1 MPTHKVSV
9 KPAENEANGAPNP
22 GARKPPLVTR
32 KSKVFAVSD
41 PAPSITRDNA
51 PKTDKSKLND
61 DIIAQINAQVNDIS
75 YKTKPQDSVSI
86 PMPPPVYKDR
96 VSWMAIF
103 YKSIPDSIG
112 VSGVKYALNVGENR
126 MRRLF
131 WTLLILSGVGLT
143 SYQIVDRI
151 KYYAS
156 YPKSVDVAFNYTNEV
171 PFPAVAICN
180 YNQYKYDRIAGTP
193 YGDLVSQFSFDPASI
208 NYSLYEPSLTGVN
221 MTELLFDLSPD
232 IEDTFYQITIGTT
245 ILSPANFTKKL
256 TNFGVCFV
264 FNTGEDGSPPIT
276 MKAPGQTFG
285 LSIIMNTEQSDY
297 FFEEFNRYAAGFH
310 IILYDRG
317 SIPDADIGFSIRPGT
332 RSQVALDVVEVR
344 NLPAPHGEC
353 QDKELDFYDSYG
365 LQECQL
371 ECMTKYIVSQCDC
384 RAAFMP
390 GNASVCDPIEY
401 FRCGA
406 PAYAGYLESLGD
418 CDCPVPCFSRSYV
431 ATTSFTSFPS
441 LFWANTLT
449 YTLFAGQNLTS
460 SYFTDNMIYLIIYF
474 KAPLSIEQISQQK
487 AYTFFSLLCDIGGSL
502 GLWLGG
508 SILTIFE
515 FFDLFGN
522 SVYVYTKRIPHL
534 R

>member
-9 KPAENEANGAPNP
+9 KPAENEADGAPKP
-22 GARKPPLVTR
+22 GAKKPPLVTR

-51 PKTDKSKLND
+51 PKTGKSKLTD

-112 VSGVKYALNVGENR
+112 VAGVKYALNVGENR

-131 WTLLILSGVGLT
+131 WILLILSGVGLT

-156 YPKSVDVAFNYTNEV
+156 YPKSVDVAFNYTKEV

-193 YGDLVSQFSFDPASI
+193 YGDLVSHFSFDPSSI
-208 NYSLYEPSLTGVN
+208 NYTLYEPSLTGVN

-232 IEDTFYQITIGTT
+232 IEDTFYQITFGTT

-256 TNFGVCFV
+256 TNFGVCFA

-276 MKAPGQTFG
+276 VKASASQ
-285 LSIIMNTEQSDY
+285 
-297 FFEEFNRYAAGFH
+297 FH
-310 IILYDRG
+310 CPLCFAKV
-317 SIPDADIGFSIRPGT
+317 S
-332 RSQVALDVVEVR
+332 

-353 QDKELDFYDSYG
+353 QDKELDFYDRYG